1 MFDQMKAIK
10 QLMSQLGNPQE
21 LQEKAR
27 QMQEEL
33 GRRHVTGDAG
43 AGAVRVTINGK
54 FEVQRVELD
63 PAMVKTLAGE
73 GDDADRDMIEELIAS
88 ATNDALARA
97 QEMAK
102 EEMQKLTGGL
112 NLPGLDPNLLG
123 GAG

>member
-1 MFDQMKAIK
+1 MFDQMKAVK